1 MVSEFMRHLPAL
13 QQVAQAVAAELTEA
27 LAHRGVVVHL
37 VASRIKDPVSLRRK
51 LARPEKTYQQ
61 LWDVTD
67 LVGLRI
73 TTYFEDTVEDIA
85 RLIEQTY
92 PVDFRHSTDKLRFAD
107 ATTFGYR
114 SLHYVCAT
122 PARTASAPHPAFRFE
137 IQVRTALQHAWAE
150 VEHDLG
156 YKADAVPA
164 QIRRRFSRIAS
175 LLEIADQEF
184 VAIRSELKSYQ
195 TQIQQQL
202 GTGNASSGNN
212 VHIDEVSL
220 ATLVGTPAVVALDQ
234 AVATALQR
242 PCATTDYFP
251 AYLVKLLRCAGLS
264 TSNDVRDALANY
276 SDEVPAIIDEYF
288 VFSQQ
293 MWRFGRDAIPAIE
306 RGYGLFFLA
315 HLAILR
321 GPELMLSRVARLTA
335 MYQQL
340 DDLDAQSAHELAN
353 GLLHAFGA

>member
-1 MVSEFMRHLPAL
+1 MQHLPAL
-13 QQVAQAVAAELTEA
+13 RHVAQAVTTELTET
-27 LAHRGVVVHL
+27 LAHRGIMVQL
-37 VASRIKDPVSLRRK
+37 IDSRLKEPASLRRK

-85 RLIEQTY
+85 RLIEQIY
-92 PVDFRHSTDKLRFAD
+92 PVDFRHSTDKLRLAD
-107 ATTFGYR
+107 ASTFGYR

-122 PARTASAPHPAFRFE
+122 PARTAEAPHPTFRFE

-150 VEHDLG
+150 VEHDIG

-184 VAIRSELKSYQ
+184 VAIRSELKAYQ
-195 TQIQQQL
+195 DQVQQQL
-202 GTGNASSGNN
+202 GTGEVTGANN
-212 VHIDEVSL
+212 VHLNEISL
-220 ATLVGTPAVVALDQ
+220 AALVGMPAVVALDQ
-234 AVATALQR
+234 AVAVALQR
-242 PCATTDYFP
+242 PCAATDYFP
-251 AYLVKLLRCAGLS
+251 AYLVTLLHCAGLV
-264 TSNDVRDALANY
+264 TSNDLRDALAQY
-276 SDEVPAIIDEYF
+276 SDEVPSVIEEYF

-293 MWRFGRDAIPAIE
+293 MWRFGRDAVPEIE

-315 HLAILR
+315 HVAILR
-321 GPELMLSRVARLTA
+321 GPELMLSRVARLAA

-340 DDLDAQSAHELAN
+340 DDLDAKSAHELAT
-353 GLLHAFGA
+353 GLLHAFGG

>member
-1 MVSEFMRHLPAL
+1 MLDEFMLHLPAL
-13 QQVAQAVAAELTEA
+13 RQVAQAVSTELTEA
-27 LAHRGVVVHL
+27 LAQRAVMVQL
-37 VASRIKDPVSLRRK
+37 IDSRLKDPASLRRK

-73 TTYFEDTVEDIA
+73 TTYFEDTVEQIA
-85 RLIEQTY
+85 RIIEQIY
-92 PVDFRHSTDKLRFAD
+92 PVDFRHSTNKLPFAD

-122 PARTASAPHPAFRFE
+122 PARTAGAPHPAFRFE

-156 YKADAVPA
+156 YKAAAVPV

-184 VAIRSELKSYQ
+184 VSIRRELKAYQ
-195 TQIQQQL
+195 QEIQQQL
-202 GTGNASSGNN
+202 GTGDVTGTNN
-212 VHIDEVSL
+212 VQIDEVSL
-220 ATLVGTPAVVALDQ
+220 ATLVGTPAVAALDQ
-234 AVATALQR
+234 AVAKALQR
-242 PCATTDYFP
+242 PCAATDYFP
-251 AYLVKLLRCAGLS
+251 TYVVKMLRCAGLV
-264 TSNDVRDALANY
+264 TSQDLRDALTQY
-276 SDEVPAIIDEYF
+276 SEQVPTIIDEYF

-293 MWRFGRDAIPAIE
+293 MWRFGRDAVPAIE

-315 HLAILR
+315 HVAILR
-321 GPELMLSRVARLTA
+321 GPDLMLSRVARLTA

-340 DDLDAQSAHELAN
+340 DELDAQSAHELAN
-353 GLLHAFGA
+353 GLLQAFGG